1 MNKADILSNL
11 VLGNGVAEQDENLF
25 KYYITTNNTKDF
37 VNDRYDIVRGSKG
50 AGKSAMLIAVQRNQK
65 LFPSLDGV
73 KLIRVSSIR
82 GNPEFE
88 DAFKRQSI
96 GDIIKIALSHKIV
109 ARPHRK
115 RQRISPR
122 SV

>member
-50 AGKSAMLIAVQRNQK
+50 AGKSAMLIASKEIRNY
-65 LFPSLDGV
+65 SLLLMV
-73 KLIRVSSIR
+73 
-82 GNPEFE
+82 
-88 DAFKRQSI
+88 
-96 GDIIKIALSHKIV
+96 LS
-109 ARPHRK
+109 
-115 RQRISPR
+115 
-122 SV
+122 